1 MLFGVNVT
9 FELLVDHVTSW
20 LLAFDGINVAFNST
34 DSPTLIVASDLSSE
48 IPVALTVVL
57 TKVILHVAD
66 IPLFTALVAVT
77 VQEPS
82 VVPVIIPLFI
92 VATLEGDTLHVK
104 PL

>member
-20 LLAFDGINVAFNST
+20 LLAFDAFNST